1 MMDPHNPVFEIAQK
15 GGADGLLDLPDI
27 GFGPGYLTPPTPC
40 AAEGITLGV
49 EMSQC
54 GAAGLG
60 ELGQQKNG
68 DSVDPDILIQWP
80 VSIMSPM
87 ASEDGRSPRW
97 DWDSELNAMN
107 D

>member
-1 MMDPHNPVFEIAQK
+1 MMDPHNPVFDVTQK
-15 GGADGLLDLPDI
+15 GPDGLLNLSDI
-27 GFGPGYLTPPTPC
+27 DIGPGYLTPPTPGAG
-40 AAEGITLGV
+40 AAGGISFGV
-49 EMSQC
+49 EMSHSTGQKTC
-54 GAAGLG
+54 G
-60 ELGQQKNG
+60 G

-87 ASEDGRSPRW
+87 ASEDGSSPRW

>member
-1 MMDPHNPVFEIAQK
+1 MMDPHNPVFDVAQK
-15 GGADGLLDLPDI
+15 GRPDGLLDLPDI
-27 GFGPGYLTPPTPC
+27 DIGPGYLTPPTHGAG
-40 AAEGITLGV
+40 AAGGITLGV
-49 EMSQC
+49 DMSHSS
-54 GAAGLG
+54 
-60 ELGQQKNG
+60 GQKSGG

-87 ASEDGRSPRW
+87 ASEDGGSPRW

>member
-1 MMDPHNPVFEIAQK
+1 
-15 GGADGLLDLPDI
+15 
-27 GFGPGYLTPPTPC
+27 LTPPTHGAG
-40 AAEGITLGV
+40 AAGGISLGV
-49 EMSQC
+49 EMSHS
-54 GAAGLG
+54 AG
-60 ELGQQKNG
+60 QKSSGG

-87 ASEDGRSPRW
+87 ASEDGSSPRW

>member
-1 MMDPHNPVFEIAQK
+1 MMDPHNPVFDVAAK
-15 GGADGLLDLPDI
+15 GPDGLLLDLSDI
-27 GFGPGYLTPPTPC
+27 DIGPGYLTPPTHGAG
-40 AAEGITLGV
+40 AAAGGISLGV
-49 EMSQC
+49 EMSHS
-54 GAAGLG
+54 AG
-60 ELGQQKNG
+60 QKTGGSGG